1 MYTHTC
7 IYIYVYMRNYLCI
20 DLYIAFLY
28 HIFISIYSF
37 MVYIQSQG
45 SRMIKAEG
53 STESTMALPHWC
65 SPSINTSLGY
75 IGPDPTYFRV

>member
-1 MYTHTC
+1 
-7 IYIYVYMRNYLCI
+7 
-20 DLYIAFLY
+20 
-28 HIFISIYSF
+28 

-45 SRMIKAEG
+45 SRMIKVEG

>member
-1 MYTHTC
+1 
-7 IYIYVYMRNYLCI
+7 
-20 DLYIAFLY
+20 
-28 HIFISIYSF
+28 

-75 IGPDPTYFRV
+75 IGPDPTYFRVWIGMNRYESVWIYWDLPAKVFSKLAHSN